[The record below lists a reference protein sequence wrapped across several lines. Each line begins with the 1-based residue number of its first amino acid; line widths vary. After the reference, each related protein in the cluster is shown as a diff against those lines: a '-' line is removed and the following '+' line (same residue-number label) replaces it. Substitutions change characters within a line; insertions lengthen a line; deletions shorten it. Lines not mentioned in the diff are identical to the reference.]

1 MLLGGLE
8 VVGAAVAVRALK
20 STDRGSRVA
29 ASLGA
34 MASSLTS
41 MLSAE
46 QEEEDVADPSAVNLL
61 VVVPPKLPQLMVPPS
76 TDEDLLLRACG
87 DGLLEQLSNAVPRR
101 FGDTGGQWFLLH
113 ASQRDGTSLARLLRA
128 ASGAGP
134 CVLLLRDTQGRVF
147 GAFCSELR
155 EATARA
161 SSESAPS
168 HSVYGTGET
177 FLFALGRLAL
187 PPPPV
192 ARGNTPAQPRVTQME
207 RSTSDLLAE
216 GAAAAG
222 EAADAAGG
230 AEEGGGGVG
239 SPARPPR
246 VSVQVTPPIRR
257 RAHATPVV
265 FPFRW
270 TRANEH
276 FVATTQEGAAESLQL
291 AIGAGGGL
299 VLDSDISGGSSAS
312 SDTFDNPPLTLI
324 ATPAEG
330 GADTAAATV
339 AAPDE
344 PSVRFVAE
352 AVELWGVDEAAC
364 RSLPQCSGALPR
376 GGDEEQPA

>member
-1 MLLGGLE
+1 M
-8 VVGAAVAVRALK
+8 AVRALK

-192 ARGNTPAQPRVTQME
+192 ARGAT
-207 RSTSDLLAE
+207 
-216 GAAAAG
+216 
-222 EAADAAGG
+222 
-230 AEEGGGGVG
+230 
-239 SPARPPR
+239 RPP
-246 VSVQVTPPIRR
+246 S
-257 RAHATPVV
+257 RA
-265 FPFRW
+265 
-270 TRANEH
+270 
-276 FVATTQEGAAESLQL
+276 
-291 AIGAGGGL
+291 
-299 VLDSDISGGSSAS
+299 
-312 SDTFDNPPLTLI
+312 
-324 ATPAEG
+324 
-330 GADTAAATV
+330 
-339 AAPDE
+339 
-344 PSVRFVAE
+344 
-352 AVELWGVDEAAC
+352 
-364 RSLPQCSGALPR
+364 
-376 GGDEEQPA
+376 